1 MTSKNVSRRVR
12 FIKDFDYKP
21 RSGITIAYKA
31 GETKFVHA
39 ACAAKALALGR
50 AEPVEISKMPAGLA
64 KTIGGRKRRR
74 RKDAAGAE
82 S

>member
-1 MTSKNVSRRVR
+1 M
-12 FIKDFDYKP
+12 
-21 RSGITIAYKA
+21 
-31 GETKFVHA
+31 FVHA

-50 AEPVEISKMPAGLA
+50 AEPVETSKMPAGLA